1 MTPGARNFNPDII
14 IMMQKEAMTMNK
26 KIKVALIGAGSAQF
40 ASHIVTDMS
49 LCEGLRGSRVV
60 LMDINEKR
68 LEFITQVA
76 KRLAEELKSG
86 LEISK
91 TTVLE
96 EALEGAD
103 FVINSVQVGGYSW
116 VEEQRSMA
124 EKYGLYRGA
133 NLHEFGQM
141 DYFLKLMRKM
151 EEICPD
157 AWHIQAANPVFEGG
171 TYIARNSKIKTIGLC
186 HGFSGYLQ
194 VADVLGLEREKVRAN
209 CYGFNHW
216 LWMNEF
222 TYDGRDAYPILD
234 EWIETKAKDYWD
246 LDNRPYHYNQMS
258 RGAIH
263 QYQIFGKMP
272 IGDTP
277 RHGGWWY
284 HTSLA
289 ENQRWYGK
297 IGGFDSEIGWKMHL
311 ENCANILSQI
321 EKAAADWE
329 TPIVKA
335 LDAKQSPEQII
346 PVIHAIANDEPGIFQ
361 VNVPNQKQLLP
372 DFPENLVA
380 EGQAR
385 VDASG
390 VTFLEAPPLPQN
402 IITNAM
408 MPRWLYAERK
418 LEVLRSRSREALLL
432 YLLGDHRMK
441 DLSTAEA
448 LADEWLAHEKTKG
461 LGIQ

>member
-1 MTPGARNFNPDII
+1 MSRNKGN
-14 IMMQKEAMTMNK
+14 
-26 KIKVALIGAGSAQF
+26 IKVVLVGAGSAQF

-49 LCEGLRGSRVV
+49 LCEGLKGSRVV
-60 LMDINEKR
+60 LMDIDEKR
-68 LEFITQVA
+68 LEFIATVA
-76 KRLAEELKSG
+76 QRLAEELKSG
-86 LEISK
+86 LIIEK
-91 TTVLE
+91 TSILE
-96 EALEGAD
+96 KALEDAD
-103 FVINSVQVGGYSW
+103 FVINSVQVGGYGW
-116 VEEQRSMA
+116 VEEQRGMA

-141 DYFLKLMRKM
+141 NYFLELMKEM
-151 EEICPD
+151 ERICPD

-171 TYIARNSKIKTIGLC
+171 TYIARNSSIKTIGLC

-194 VADVLGLEREKVRAN
+194 VADVLGLEREKVWAN

-222 TYDGRDAYPILD
+222 TYEGKDAYPLLD
-234 EWIETKAKDYWD
+234 EWIEEKAEEYWD

-284 HTSLA
+284 HTDLA
-289 ENQRWYGK
+289 QKQKWYGK
-297 IGGFDSEIGWKMHL
+297 IGGFDSEIGWKLHL
-311 ENCANILSQI
+311 ENCGNILSQI
-321 EKAAADWE
+321 EAAANNWE

-346 PVIHAIANDEPGIFQ
+346 PVIHAIANDDPGVFQ
-361 VNVPNQKQLLP
+361 VNVPNRKRFLP
-372 DFPENLVA
+372 DFPENLVV
-380 EGQAR
+380 EGQAK
-385 VDASG
+385 VDGNG
-390 VTFLEAPPLPQN
+390 VELLSAPALPPN
-402 IITNAM
+402 IIVNAM

-418 LEVLRSRSREALLL
+418 LEVMRSRSRNALLL

-441 DLSTAEA
+441 DLDTAEA
-448 LADEWLAHEKTKG
+448 LADEWLAHKKTEG
-461 LGIQ
+461 LSFVTR